1 MAQKPEVTVETES
14 TETTVAAVVA
24 ETIADTAVA
33 VAEESSVISFGGKWL
48 ACIEGEVVTF
58 PTKSEAESALSLAK
72 NKGAIDAEANA
83 YCADRGYTGK
93 NLVGKLNIV
102 TDFLAW
108 KASK

>member
-1 MAQKPEVTVETES
+1 MAQKPEVTVETE
-14 TETTVAAVVA
+14 TTVDAVIAETSVVA
-24 ETIADTAVA
+24 ETIA

-83 YCADRGYTGK
+83 YCTDRGYTGK